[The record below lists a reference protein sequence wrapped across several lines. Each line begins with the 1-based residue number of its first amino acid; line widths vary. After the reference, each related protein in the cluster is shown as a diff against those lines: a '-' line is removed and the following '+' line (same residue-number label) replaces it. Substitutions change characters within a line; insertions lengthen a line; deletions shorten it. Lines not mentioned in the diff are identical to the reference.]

1 MSTEE
6 NIPNGKAPVQS
17 APALSSHAHG
27 PIAVQP
33 ARLTDLQ
40 PSYAQQIQ
48 HDADNPDA
56 HGWYASMSKF

>member
-17 APALSSHAHG
+17 TPGHG

-33 ARLTDLQ
+33 ARLGDLQ

-56 HGWYASMSKF
+56 HSWYASMSKF